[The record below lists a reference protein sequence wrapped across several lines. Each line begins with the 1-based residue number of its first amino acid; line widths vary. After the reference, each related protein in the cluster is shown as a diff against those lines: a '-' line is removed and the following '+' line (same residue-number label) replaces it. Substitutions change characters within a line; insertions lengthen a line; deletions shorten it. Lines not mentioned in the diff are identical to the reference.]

1 MLARAKASAR
11 RVACASNLHQI
22 GVGLRLYVD
31 DFRKFPAFLNLGS
44 GLTNYRVGFWD
55 YMLLPYVTGNQG
67 VFLCPAQFSTNYYVS
82 TNWTCIDALG
92 ELWPNRSYG

>member
-1 MLARAKASAR
+1 M
-11 RVACASNLHQI
+11 
-22 GVGLRLYVD
+22 GLRLYVD